1 MWLQISRKLA
11 QESSSVKL
19 TGKDS
24 YAVKV
29 SPGADHAFMLA
40 LVVIVDELF
49 HD

>member
-1 MWLQISRKLA
+1 MQISRKLA

-29 SPGADHAFMLA
+29 SPGTDHAFVLA